1 MRLHI
6 YIYDST
12 LKLTSTCSLP
22 FPAEKPPVR
31 PGRAAHICAICN
43 KQFKNSYNLRRHQSV
58 HTGVRLKG
66 GSSQNREG
74 GSKEATEPLSL
85 LHLSIVPPT
94 SGLPA
99 SSSQQPLLTHD
110 TSDSVMTSTVTP
122 LPPPTAIV
130 MPTGEPVQVSIMCF
144 KMAFY
149 VSSD

>member
-1 MRLHI
+1 MCQHPKTHQHML
-6 YIYDST
+6 
-12 LKLTSTCSLP
+12 SLAP
-22 FPAEKPPVR
+22 EKPPVR

-99 SSSQQPLLTHD
+99 PHPQQPLLTHA
-110 TSDSVMTSTVTP
+110 TSDTAMTSTVTP

-130 MPTGEPVQVSIMCF
+130 MPTGEPVQVSIMC
-144 KMAFY
+144 
-149 VSSD
+149 SSCL